1 MKIYSLI
8 KTKSGE
14 RKGTEI
20 SHFYGE
26 SVIDAKMLKEIENYL
41 RTWLDGYNNSLS
53 FEEINDLFNDFDG
66 SFSYD
71 VWQFN
76 LEENEN

>member
-1 MKIYSLI
+1 MKTYSLI

-20 SHFYGE
+20 SQFYSE
-26 SVIDAKMLKEIENYL
+26 SGTDAKMLKEIENYL
-41 RTWLDGYNNSLS
+41 RAWLDGYNNSLS

-71 VWQFN
+71 VWSFN

>member
-1 MKIYSLI
+1 MKTYSLI

-20 SHFYGE
+20 SVLYGE
-26 SVIDAKMLKEIENYL
+26 NESDKKMLSEVENYL
-41 RTWLDGYNNSLS
+41 RAWLESYNNSLTT
-53 FEEINDLFNDFDG
+53 EETDELFNNFDG

-71 VWQFN
+71 VWTFN
-76 LEENEN
+76 LEENDN